1 MGVDVSS
8 DWSRFPRY
16 GFVADYDNTRTA
28 GVIAQDAAFLNRCH
42 INGVQYYDW
51 QYKHHWPLGGTRG
64 SLLTSY
70 TDIANRSVVTQVVK
84 NLIAEHHKYGMKTM
98 FYNLCFG
105 ALDDGTADGVKN
117 QWRLYKDRNHANN
130 DSHPLP
136 DSWKSDI
143 YLLDPSNAEWQSYLA
158 DRNDDVYASFDFDG
172 FHIDQLGSRGTVYD
186 YNGGNVN
193 LPQGFASLINAMK
206 ARHPGKS
213 LVMNAV
219 SNYASKNIVQTGNV
233 DFMYS
238 EMWAGES
245 QFSDLLTTLK
255 ANQTYSS
262 GKLNQVFAAYMNYNQ
277 RGSQFN
283 EPGVLLTDA
292 VMFAIGASHLEL
304 GDGHMLC
311 HEYFPNRS
319 LAISS
324 SLRKALV
331 HYYDFLVAYENLLRD
346 GGTESVAD
354 ISSTSSKMKI
364 NAWPPQMQKVTSYS
378 KTVGNREVIHLLNFN
393 QANSLSWRDMDSDM
407 PEPKAL
413 SSVPL
418 KLSASGVKRLW
429 VATPDALGG
438 APQELAFQESGGYVT
453 FTLPSLKYW
462 TMIVVEK

>member
-1 MGVDVSS
+1 MKANLILDISTDKSHYTPGDVVTFSVEGAIPANALVRYRHAGTVVAEQSLASDSWTWTAPTGDYRGYLVDIYTKDSETVETVYGTVGVDVSS

-16 GFVADYDNTRTA
+16 GFVADYDDTRSA

-105 ALDDGTADGVKN
+105 ALDDGAADGVKN

-172 FHIDQLGSRGTVYD
+172 FHIDQLGSRGSVYD

-262 GKLNQVFAAYMNYNQ
+262 GKLNQVFAAYMN
-277 RGSQFN
+277 
-283 EPGVLLTDA
+283 
-292 VMFAIGASHLEL
+292 
-304 GDGHMLC
+304 
-311 HEYFPNRS
+311 
-319 LAISS
+319 
-324 SLRKALV
+324 
-331 HYYDFLVAYENLLRD
+331 
-346 GGTESVAD
+346 
-354 ISSTSSKMKI
+354 
-364 NAWPPQMQKVTSYS
+364 
-378 KTVGNREVIHLLNFN
+378 
-393 QANSLSWRDMDSDM
+393 
-407 PEPKAL
+407 
-413 SSVPL
+413 
-418 KLSASGVKRLW
+418 
-429 VATPDALGG
+429 
-438 APQELAFQESGGYVT
+438 
-453 FTLPSLKYW
+453 
-462 TMIVVEK
+462 